1 MFRIL
6 FASLFL
12 LLSFQ
17 AQSQIS
23 FGLKGG
29 LSTQINKPTKIDLG
43 VDSIFSFGVDKVKAG
58 TQFGA
63 YLRLGG
69 KIYLQPELMFSSNKT
84 DYKVGNMDSI
94 FSARYQNLTSPL
106 LAGFTTGPLRFHG
119 GPVGHVFINNK
130 TDLKKVEENFNNLA
144 WGWLAGVTIG
154 KGRISADLRYE
165 GNFGNRTDFTFAGKQ
180 YDFTSNPN
188 RFVVNLNIKLL

>member
-23 FGLKGG
+23 FGIKGG

-94 FSARYQNLTSPL
+94 FSARYQNLTIPL